1 MLSKI
6 KEILSAAGLLLICTR
21 SGRGP
26 MTRKMYQKVVAAM
39 LTTSLSVCT
48 VGLALPQVAVA
59 DESSAAL
66 QAKLNDAKTQLN
78 KLYEQAE
85 QVGEALNETQVQLD
99 STNKDIEQT
108 NKDIEA
114 KKAELAEA
122 QKTLS
127 GRVSA
132 NYKSGGTSMLEIILS
147 SSNFE
152 ELANNLYYAQ
162 KANESDEKV
171 IGQVKTVQAELDAKQ
186 SQLTEQKQQQEN
198 LLATQ
203 KSQQAE
209 LNEQSKKAEEYVN
222 NLDQQVKDK
231 MEEERK
237 AAEAEA
243 RAKAEAAKKA
253 AEANNGNY
261 YDPSSVNNGGNS
273 GKRSSGSSQVSS
285 NWRNQVI
292 AAATSKI
299 GGGYR
304 LGASGPSIYDCSGL
318 TQYAYSTI
326 GIYIPHSS
334 ASQAA
339 YCNKP
344 ASQAQPGDLVWRP
357 GHVGIY
363 IGGGT
368 TIEAMSPSQGITYG
382 SLSSFSRAGS
392 PV

>member
-1 MLSKI
+1 
-6 KEILSAAGLLLICTR
+6 
-21 SGRGP
+21 
-26 MTRKMYQKVVAAM
+26 MTRKMYKKVVAVM
-39 LTTSLSVCT
+39 LSTSLSVCT

-66 QAKLNDAKTQLN
+66 QAKLNDAKIQLD

-99 STNKDIEQT
+99 ATNKDIEQT

-114 KKAELAEA
+114 KKEELAKA
-122 QKTLS
+122 QETLS
-127 GRVSA
+127 NRVSA

-171 IGQVKTVQAELDAKQ
+171 IDQVKTVQAELDAKQ

-203 KSQQAE
+203 KSQQAQLE
-209 LNEQSKKAEEYVN
+209 EESKKAEEYVN

-243 RAKAEAAKKA
+243 RAKAEAARRA

-261 YDPSSVNNGGNS
+261 FDPSTINNS
-273 GKRSSGSSQVSS
+273 GKTNSNNSQVSS
-285 NWRNQVI
+285 NWRNTVI

-304 LGASGPSIYDCSGL
+304 LGAEGPTIYDCSGL
-318 TQYAYSTI
+318 TQYAYGTI
-326 GIYIPHSS
+326 GVYIPHSS

-339 YCNKP
+339 YCTKP
-344 ASQAQPGDLVWRP
+344 ASQAQPGDIVWRP

-382 SLSSFSRAGS
+382 SLSSFSRSGS